1 MTPLVT
7 LEDST
12 ILTMI
17 QDSRFADVI
26 PCLMNKAELFKKSA
40 TGCGACARKR
50 QARQREE
57 MTRIKSCLGSLS
69 SDKKIQLK
77 QLLDAQKVRITFTR
91 PGGEVVQ
98 LTF

>member
-1 MTPLVT
+1 MAELVV

-17 QDSRFADVI
+17 NDQKFAQAI
-26 PCLMNKAELFKKSA
+26 PCLFNKAVIFGDGGGS
-40 TGCGACARKR
+40 CGACRRKR
-50 QARQREE
+50 EQRMRDE
-57 MTRIKSCLGSLS
+57 MARIKSCLGSL
-69 SDKKIQLK
+69 DVNKKNELK
-77 QLLDAQKVRITFTR
+77 TLLGAKKVRVVFTR

>member
-7 LEDST
+7 IEDST

-17 QDSRFADVI
+17 ADSRFADTI
-26 PCLMNKAELFKKSA
+26 PCLMNKAELFKKQA

-50 QARQREE
+50 QQKQRDE
-57 MTRIKSCLGSLS
+57 MAKIKSCLGALS
-69 SDKKIQLK
+69 SDKKIELK
-77 QLLDAQKVRITFTR
+77 QLLGAQKIRITFAR